1 MLVGF
6 NRIENFF
13 VWMFFDVGLTPCGP
27 ARPRLPTYQF
37 FALPLWCC
45 RHVFSA
51 LPATDASIPKQK
63 PGCLAKFYPGATR
76 NQWYI
81 NSPKLLWGKAKTL
94 RKTTVL
100 QEKNLLGIWSRP
112 INSNHC
118 SSIARSS
125 NSQYYNWWQK
135 FIVSKRSYLFVL
147 SSLHRRWYNYNK
159 SHRQSMVAQCHW
171 ICHSP
176 FPTSLSARQWRIIQ
190 KLKWRRTR
198 RHHCPI
204 LPTSPSAI
212 RFIKDQ
218 DTFGGRDSSGKR
230 KKRAPGKGLRN
241 GMQHPICS
249 RKL

>member
-1 MLVGF
+1 M
-6 NRIENFF
+6 I
-13 VWMFFDVGLTPCGP
+13 
-27 ARPRLPTYQF
+27 RPM
-37 FALPLWCC
+37 
-45 RHVFSA
+45 
-51 LPATDASIPKQK
+51 
-63 PGCLAKFYPGATR
+63 
-76 NQWYI
+76 
-81 NSPKLLWGKAKTL
+81 
-94 RKTTVL
+94 
-100 QEKNLLGIWSRP
+100 
-112 INSNHC
+112 NSNHC

-230 KKRAPGKGLRN
+230 NTKYKILHLASIYNRTRFSWKFDSVADLPDWFGRGEN
-241 GMQHPICS
+241 
-249 RKL
+249 